1 MSDSGFLSEENEGDV
16 SLHFPTVFLD
26 AEVGAPEP
34 SIEEKVKAESAKLAA
49 LQAEILV
56 QQAELAASQSAATQ
70 VAPAEPEAVSSSE
83 LRGFM
88 QQIASSFGA
97 MQQDNTTRKAEWEE
111 FQQKVN
117 AERVELTATIM
128 DRIGR
133 GTFAVCHNA
142 VVAYCSSFF
151 EKSRPRARP
160 AMPAM
165 GACNATCMHATRM
178 HAQDGQH
185 DICASYLH
193 PALSYLGQP

>member
-49 LQAEILV
+49 LQAEIIA

-97 MQQDNTTRKAEWEE
+97 MQQDNTTRKAEW
-111 FQQKVN
+111 
-117 AERVELTATIM
+117 
-128 DRIGR
+128 
-133 GTFAVCHNA
+133 
-142 VVAYCSSFF
+142 Y
-151 EKSRPRARP
+151 
-160 AMPAM
+160 
-165 GACNATCMHATRM
+165 
-178 HAQDGQH
+178 
-185 DICASYLH
+185 YL
-193 PALSYLGQP
+193 AA